1 MERLLL
7 TLLAVALLGCGTAEA
22 QMTLPNPG
30 RTAPMRPQ
38 APTLMTTPS
47 PMAVP
52 GTATT
57 GSVTPGPLVT
67 APSPMAVP
75 GTVTAGSVTSGGLGT
90 GQLYL
95 GILAFPGASLGDIL
109 VCPTTIIGPTS
120 PAAANVASA
129 NAALMAS
136 PSASVGPF
144 NPSVSAPPF
153 VPSLP
158 ITLPFGTI
166 TTSSICNPTATM
178 TDSASLPSTVDQTSS
193 LVGSPV
199 PPSLASN
206 STLTSPLVG
215 SPVPLLAPSSTVAT
229 PDFSDATV
237 PSGATAPGMSP
248 LISVPPPVLS
258 LTTCAGTSTS
268 SLAPPGNI
276 IGATTILGSSPSGC

>member
-90 GQLYL
+90 VQLYL
-95 GILAFPGASLGDIL
+95 GILAPFPGASLGDIL

-120 PAAANVASA
+120 PAAASVAAA

-166 TTSSICNPTATM
+166 TTSSICNPTATI
-178 TDSASLPSTVDQTSS
+178 TDPGSLASTAGSTRS
-193 LVGSPV
+193 LVGNSV
-199 PPSLASN
+199 AASLASN

-215 SPVPLLAPSSTVAT
+215 SPVPLLTPSSTVAT

-258 LTTCAGTSTS
+258 LTTCAGTTGS
-268 SLAPPGNI
+268 S
-276 IGATTILGSSPSGC
+276 IGGTTTLGIPSPSGC

>member
-90 GQLYL
+90 VQLYL
-95 GILAFPGASLGDIL
+95 GILAPFPGASLGDIL

-120 PAAANVASA
+120 PAAANVASV

-199 PPSLASN
+199 PLS
-206 STLTSPLVG
+206 
-215 SPVPLLAPSSTVAT
+215 APSSTVAT

-258 LTTCAGTSTS
+258 LTTCAGTTGS
-268 SLAPPGNI
+268 SIG
-276 IGATTILGSSPSGC
+276 GATTLG